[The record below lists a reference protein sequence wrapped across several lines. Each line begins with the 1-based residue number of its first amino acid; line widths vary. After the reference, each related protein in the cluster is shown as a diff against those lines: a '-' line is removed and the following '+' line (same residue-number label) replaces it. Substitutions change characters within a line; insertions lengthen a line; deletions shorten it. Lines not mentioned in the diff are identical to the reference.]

1 MQNQTV
7 NLKSAQINDLC
18 CGFKLIEREYV
29 KIKNADLYTL
39 RHEKTGAE
47 LLYFDRADENK
58 TFSVCFKTLPEDSTG
73 VFHILEHSVL
83 NGSDKY
89 PVKEP
94 FVTLLQ
100 SSMQTFLNAM
110 TYSDKTVFP
119 VSSRNEKD
127 FFNLMSVY
135 LDAVFSPAIY
145 NKPEIF
151 MQEGW
156 HFKPDEKGKFYYNGV
171 VYSEMKGCFADV
183 DRLID
188 DETDKLL
195 FPDNSYGFT
204 SGGHPDNITDL
215 TYEKF
220 IETHKRFYHPTN
232 AKFFLDGQM
241 DIDKVLKHIDEEY
254 LSKYDYK
261 EPDFNF
267 VLQIPKTCEHTVCY
281 EARPGEKNMAHISV
295 AKILCN
301 HDETE
306 KIYAAEILSDYLTGS
321 NEAPLKR
328 AFLEKGIAQDIDLRI
343 SDGVYQPTVSLV
355 INNINKDKVKE
366 IKSFLPE
373 IVDSIKKQGLDKEAL
388 TACIERLAFAN
399 KEISEPYGVELCIK
413 ILDGWLYGED
423 PLTHVDND
431 EVFNSLHQKAE
442 TDYFSDLFAEILG
455 NADSLSYLYVM
466 PSLTK
471 GEEDAQREADKIE
484 KVTSNWGEAEYQDA
498 IDKFMGMQEWQQ
510 SVDSEEVLA
519 TIPHL
524 DISDV
529 PLEIK
534 FPKTEVSTVEG
545 RDILKITTDTNG
557 IVYLNMYFDISDF
570 DLEELRLVS
579 VLTSCF
585 GELSTENYEAHKLQT
600 KIKSYLGGL
609 SAKIEVTAKR
619 GDLKNC
625 KTYLLVTAAMLK
637 EKGAEATELLKELL
651 IHSKYDDTD
660 KIYEIALQN
669 DYNLKQA
676 LVNNGHVVA
685 LTKALSP
692 FSAKGAMLE
701 YLDGESFTEWYS
713 EFAENFEEKKDFYGQ
728 RLNELSK
735 RAFSKNRLFMGY
747 AGDYGY
753 QLAESLIK
761 DLPESEIGDPWKV
774 FIEDRN
780 AVAVEIPSGVGFSA
794 MGHNLYALGSEFT
807 GSCSVLSSLVSY
819 AYLWNMIRVQ
829 GGAYGTGMNIRMNGD
844 IFCYSYRD
852 PNPENSRSAYSTIA
866 DFLAETVSRKMPIDD
881 IIIGAVN
888 SSNPILDPASIC
900 NSECRDYLNGITRE
914 DILKMRKQIIET
926 DNRDFEELIELI
938 RKFGQEGKFCVVG
951 DKELTAFIDN

>member
-1 MQNQTV
+1 MQNQSV

-18 CGFKLIEREYV
+18 YGFKLIKKEYV
-29 KIKNADLYTL
+29 EIKNADLYTL

-47 LLYFDRADENK
+47 LLYFDRGDENK

-94 FVTLLQ
+94 FVSLLQ

-135 LDAVFSPAIY
+135 LDAVFCPAIY

-156 HFKPDEKGKFYYNGV
+156 HFEPDEEGSFYYNGV
-171 VYSEMKGCFADV
+171 VYSEMKGSFADV

-204 SGGHPDNITDL
+204 SGGHPNNITDL

-220 IETHKRFYHPTN
+220 LETHKRFYHPTN

-241 DIDKVLKHIDEEY
+241 DIDKVLKYIDEEY

-261 EPDFNF
+261 EPDFDF
-267 VLQIPKTCEHTVCY
+267 VPQIPKTGEHTVCY
-281 EARPGEKNMAHISV
+281 EARPGEEDMAHISV

-306 KIYAAEILSDYLTGS
+306 KIYACEILSDYLTGS

-328 AFLEKGIAQDIDLRI
+328 AFLEKGIAQDISLHI
-343 SDGVYQPTVSLV
+343 SAGVYQPTVSLV

-366 IKSFLPE
+366 VKSFLPE

-388 TACIERLAFAN
+388 IACIERLAFVN
-399 KEISEPYGVELCIK
+399 KEITEPYGVELCIK
-413 ILDGWLYGED
+413 MLDGWLYGED
-423 PLTHVDND
+423 PLTHVDNG
-431 EVFNSLHQKAE
+431 EVFNSLRQKAE
-442 TDYFSDLFAEILG
+442 TDYFSDLFLEILG
-455 NADSLSYLYVM
+455 NADSMSYLYVM

-471 GEEDAQREADKIE
+471 GEEDAQREAEKIE
-484 KVTSNWGEAEYQDA
+484 KVTSDWGEAECQNA
-498 IDKFMGMQEWQQ
+498 LDKFMGMQQWQQ
-510 SVDSEEVLA
+510 SMDSEEVLA

-524 DISDV
+524 DISDI
-529 PLEIK
+529 PLEVK

-579 VLTSCF
+579 VLTTCF

-600 KIKSYLGGL
+600 KIKSYLGRL

-625 KTYLLVTAAMLK
+625 KPYLLVTAAMLK
-637 EKGAEATELLKELL
+637 EKETEATELLKELL
-651 IHSKYDDTD
+651 LHSKYDETD
-660 KIYEIALQN
+660 KIYETVLQN
-669 DYNLKQA
+669 DYNLKQV

-692 FSAKGAMLE
+692 FSARGAMLE
-701 YLDGESFTEWYS
+701 NLDGESFAKWFS
-713 EFAENFEEKKDFYGQ
+713 KFAESFEEKKDFYGQ

-735 RAFSKNRLFMGY
+735 KVFSKNRFFMGY
-747 AGDYGY
+747 TGDYGY
-753 QLAESLIK
+753 QSAESLIK
-761 DLPESEIGDPWKV
+761 ALPESEIGEPWKV
-774 FIEDRN
+774 PMEGRED
-780 AVAVEIPSGVGFSA
+780 VAVGIPSGVGFSA
-794 MGHNLYALGSEFT
+794 MGHNLYELGGEFT

-819 AYLWNMIRVQ
+819 TYLWNMIRVQ

-852 PNPENSRSAYSTIA
+852 PNPENSRDAYSAIA
-866 DFLAETVSRKMPIDD
+866 DFLAETVSQDMPIDD

-888 SSNPILDPASIC
+888 STDPMLDPAGIC
-900 NSECRDYLNGITRE
+900 NSECKDYLNGITRD

-926 DNRDFEELIELI
+926 TNGDFEELIEVI